1 MLTDRKKIAAS
12 MQIVLDSISFSFGIK
27 VERVEIKDVR
37 LPVQLQ
43 RAMAREAEETRNAN
57 AKVISS
63 KGEKKASP
71 FYRNAAQTI
80 GTSL

>member
-1 MLTDRKKIAAS
+1 
-12 MQIVLDSISFSFGIK
+12 MQIVLDSMSFSFGIQ
-27 VERVEIKDVR
+27 VEQVEIKDVR

-63 KGEKKASP
+63 KGERKASV
-71 FYRNAAQTI
+71 FYRNAAQTLGMLLI
-80 GTSL
+80 FIIICTIHM

>member
-1 MLTDRKKIAAS
+1 

-43 RAMAREAEETRNAN
+43 RVMAREAEETRNAN

-63 KGEKKASP
+63 KGEKKAS
-71 FYRNAAQTI
+71 FFFRGAAQTLGI
-80 GTSL
+80 EINSPNWMYLGF